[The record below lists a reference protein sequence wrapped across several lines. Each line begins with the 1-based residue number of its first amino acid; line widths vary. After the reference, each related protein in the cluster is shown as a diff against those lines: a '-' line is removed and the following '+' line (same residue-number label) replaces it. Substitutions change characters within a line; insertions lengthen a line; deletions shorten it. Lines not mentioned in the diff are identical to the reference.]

1 MDPPLE
7 IEVPLR
13 PEGLKLMPNVT
24 FSCPFCCHA
33 RVSNWNGKY
42 KLGLAR
48 LGGQAGGG
56 QGWNVQ
62 MVNGWQDRTR
72 GGRVGRGPEAKA
84 AFQS

>member
-24 FSCPFCCHA
+24 FSCHA

-48 LGGQAGGG
+48 LGGQAGGR
-56 QGWNVQ
+56 WRARVERA
-62 MVNGWQDRTR
+62 NGEWVA
-72 GGRVGRGPEAKA
+72 G
-84 AFQS
+84 